1 MQALEGWPPGCLKRL
16 VYVSTSGVYGDCR
29 GEKVDESRPVQPA
42 TDRARRRCDAEAVLA
57 DWCAR
62 RGVALV
68 ILRAPG
74 IYGDNRFPV
83 ERVRKGTPVLK
94 REEDVYTNH
103 IHAEDL
109 AAICVMALDERKPA
123 GIYNAVDDSEILMG
137 DWLDMVADGFGLSR
151 PPRISRSEASEK
163 IPAAM
168 FSFMG
173 ESRRLVNARLKRG
186 LGYRLRYP
194 TVADGLQSA
203 VSALR
208 VA

>member
-1 MQALEGWPPGCLKRL
+1 MRL
-16 VYVSTSGVYGDCR
+16 PNCGS
-29 GEKVDESRPVQPA
+29 
-42 TDRARRRCDAEAVLA
+42 
-57 DWCAR
+57 
-62 RGVALV
+62 
-68 ILRAPG
+68 
-74 IYGDNRFPV
+74 
-83 ERVRKGTPVLK
+83 
-94 REEDVYTNH
+94 
-103 IHAEDL
+103 
-109 AAICVMALDERKPA
+109 
-123 GIYNAVDDSEILMG
+123 
-137 DWLDMVADGFGLSR
+137 LSR